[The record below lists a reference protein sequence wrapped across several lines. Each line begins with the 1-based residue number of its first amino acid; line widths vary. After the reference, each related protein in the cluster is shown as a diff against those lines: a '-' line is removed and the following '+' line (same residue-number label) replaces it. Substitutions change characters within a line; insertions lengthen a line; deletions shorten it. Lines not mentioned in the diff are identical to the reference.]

1 MDIIYLEFTSV
12 IGVSLILSSPYF
24 RQRFLETYKIKHV
37 L

>member
-1 MDIIYLEFTSV
+1 MDIIYFKFTSV

-24 RQRFLETYKIKHV
+24 LQRFFETYEIKHV